1 MEYIRKDK
9 IEQIKNEINQ
19 WKLDPDKQ
27 ELSGDSDSVNIMIKM
42 FTRLL
47 DRALGETYDEEWWWL

>member
-47 DRALGETYDEEWWWL
+47 DRALGETYDEE

>member
-9 IEQIKNEINQ
+9 IEQIRNEINQ

-27 ELSGDSDSVNIMIKM
+27 ELSRDPDSVNIMIKM
-42 FTRLL
+42 FTILL
-47 DRALGETYDEEWWWL
+47 DRALEESYNEE